1 MHTPRGLIV
10 KNKHLAATS
19 SCQVSSEN
27 GNSKTPTIATRQKH
41 KARKWLKYSTF
52 GQNKNR
58 LLIKIVLSIDGRLLG
73 GDEGNR
79 TPDLLN
85 ANQTLSHLSYAPID
99 AALITAEIYYT

>member
-1 MHTPRGLIV
+1 M
-10 KNKHLAATS
+10 
-19 SCQVSSEN
+19 
-27 GNSKTPTIATRQKH
+27 TRKEKQ
-41 KARKWLKYSTF
+41 KARKRRKHSTS
-52 GQNKNR
+52 GQNKNH

-85 ANQTLSHLSYAPID
+85 ANQTLSHLSYAPTD

>member
-1 MHTPRGLIV
+1 M
-10 KNKHLAATS
+10 
-19 SCQVSSEN
+19 QVN
-27 GNSKTPTIATRQKH
+27 GPPK
-41 KARKWLKYSTF
+41 KARKKPIEENKKARKRRKYSTF
-52 GQNKNR
+52 WQNKNR